1 MRNIKKFDDYKDMK
15 KCFCDYENLRHD
27 FHLKNVLK
35 GLIVFTPN
43 SFNKPYMAKSRCYI
57 VTSDNKAYMPH
68 MGGYSIYGTSLDGT
82 DVDVRLETYMAEER
96 GGKDGWKVSACY
108 LLEGDFSTC
117 DEMFSYLCKEKEFL
131 EREFPVGTRI
141 IAHHLV
147 DEPSFPSGT
156 LGEVVGCDDEPAL
169 LMNWQNGSSL
179 KLYPAE
185 DSYEIDS
192 YENKK

>member
-1 MRNIKKFDDYKDMK
+1 MRNVKKFDSYKDMK
-15 KCFCDYENLRHD
+15 KCFGDYEKFRQD
-27 FHLKNVLK
+27 FHLNRVLT
-35 GLIVFTPN
+35 GLIVFTPD
-43 SFNKPYMAKSRCYI
+43 SYNKPYIAQSRCYI

-68 MGGYSIYGTSLDGT
+68 TGGYSIFGNCLDGT
-82 DVDVRLETYMAEER
+82 DENVRLELYMAEEQ
-96 GGKDGWKVSACY
+96 GMKEGWKVSACY
-108 LLEGDFSTC
+108 LLEGDFSSY
-117 DEMFSYLCKEKEFL
+117 DEIFSYLCKEKEFL

-141 IAHHLV
+141 IAHRLV

-156 LGEVVGCDDEPAL
+156 LGKVVGCDDEPAL